1 MAIPPP
7 TPSTPADASDGL
19 HLTSEGYAVFWEEY
33 TKLVKTVFACLRE
46 LSSLRTTA
54 DSRWDSVDA
63 SNPDILAA
71 MRLPPI
77 RTAQS

>member
-33 TKLVKTVFACLRE
+33 TKLVKTVFKGRGLDWESLDDLPLR
-46 LSSLRTTA
+46 
-54 DSRWDSVDA
+54 
-63 SNPDILAA
+63 
-71 MRLPPI
+71 MPP
-77 RTAQS
+77 